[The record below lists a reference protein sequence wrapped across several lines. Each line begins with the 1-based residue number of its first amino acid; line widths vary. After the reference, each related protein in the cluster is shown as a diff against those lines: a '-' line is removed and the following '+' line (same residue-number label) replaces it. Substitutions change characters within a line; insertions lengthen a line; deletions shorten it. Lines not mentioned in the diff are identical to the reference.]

1 MTKMELMQIIFHD
14 GKPDGIRTCM
24 RRLSPMKAY
33 VIPRSCLSDAKN
45 ITGINNPGIY
55 FLIND
60 EGGILTEI
68 YIGQT
73 RKGIERMN
81 DHKSHKGFWNKAV
94 LFLGDS
100 EHFTLNIIS
109 GLEKY
114 AIQKALESNRY
125 TLFNKIDPQYQISEY
140 DQPLIVSIY
149 EEIEFI
155 MATLGYKMNSGTSG
169 SSVTDGFRTS
179 RRDIVAFGVY
189 NGDSFDVLPESEIDY
204 THKVNLES
212 YNQLRAN
219 LFADGAIVKRG
230 DKYYLTKVISFKS
243 PSGAS
248 DFVLGGSTNG
258 WVEWKRD
265 GKTLNDIFRVS
276 KK

>member
-1 MTKMELMQIIFHD
+1 MELMQIIFHD

-155 MATLGYKMNSGTSG
+155 MATLGYKMNAGTSG